1 MKSGIT
7 LSLVSVAAAMLVTT
21 AVQASETCEQM
32 RDRIEAQ
39 AKAHKLL
46 HPKVSIVTNDEARA
60 ATDKVVGSCGHGS
73 KKIVLIRSGG
83 N

>member
-7 LSLVSVAAAMLVTT
+7 LSLVGVAAAMLVTT

-46 HPKVSIVTNDEARA
+46 HPKVSIVTNDEAEA
-60 ATDKVVGSCGHGS
+60 ETAGKVVGSCGHGE
-73 KKIVLIRSGG
+73 KKIVLRH
-83 N
+83 